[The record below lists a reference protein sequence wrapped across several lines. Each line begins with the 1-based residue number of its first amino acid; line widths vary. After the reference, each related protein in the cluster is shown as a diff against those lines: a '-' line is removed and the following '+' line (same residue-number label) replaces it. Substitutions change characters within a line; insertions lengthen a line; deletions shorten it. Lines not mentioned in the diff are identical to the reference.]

1 MDCSLPG
8 FSVNGIFQARVLELV
23 AIHVYVCIYI
33 YMHACVLS
41 RSVVTDSCDFKNC
54 GLPGSF
60 VHRIFQAKIL
70 GELPFPTPG
79 YLPDRGIEP
88 PSPTLAGGFFSTE
101 TSKEAPMYM
110 CIHYLQLMS
119 SLPTHLSL
127 STYVASLPWLL

>member
-1 MDCSLPG
+1 MC
-8 FSVNGIFQARVLELV
+8 VCVCVCVCVRVR
-23 AIHVYVCIYI
+23 VCIYI
-33 YMHACVLS
+33 YEVKSLSHVRLFVTPWTVAYQASLSMGFSKQEYWSWLPYMYMYIYINMHACVLS

-79 YLPDRGIEP
+79 YLPDRGIKP

-101 TSKEAPMYM
+101 TS
-110 CIHYLQLMS
+110 
-119 SLPTHLSL
+119 
-127 STYVASLPWLL
+127 

>member
-1 MDCSLPG
+1 
-8 FSVNGIFQARVLELV
+8 
-23 AIHVYVCIYI
+23 
-33 YMHACVLS
+33 MHACVLS

-79 YLPDRGIEP
+79 YLPDRGIKP

-101 TSKEAPMYM
+101 TSKEAPMYV